1 MTALRCSFCNRTV
14 NEVGRIISGP
24 NPAVTVHI
32 CHECVEVCVGILHD
46 GAGEVDA
53 PKRFKQRRPLDTG
66 SLSFIIP
73 VLILMGVGYC
83 IWGYFEGGVPKS
95 EEMFLVWL
103 TASVVALL
111 LGRWLRRP
119 GPVNK

>member
-24 NPAVTVHI
+24 NPACIVHI
-32 CHECVEVCVGILHD
+32 CNECVEVCVGILHD
-46 GAGEVDA
+46 GTGEVDVS
-53 PKRFKQRRPLDTG
+53 KRFKQRRPRDSG

-73 VLILMGVGYC
+73 VLILLGVGYC
-83 IWGYFEGGVPKS
+83 VWGYHEGGVPEL
-95 EEMFLVWL
+95 EEKFLVWL

-111 LGRWLRRP
+111 LGHWLRRP
-119 GPVNK
+119 RQVNK

>member
-24 NPAVTVHI
+24 NPACTVHI
-32 CHECVEVCVGILHD
+32 CNECVEVCAGILHD
-46 GAGEVDA
+46 GTSEVDV
-53 PKRFKQRRPLDTG
+53 PKRFKQGRPFDSG

-73 VLILMGVGYC
+73 VLTLMGVGYC
-83 IWGYFEGGVPKS
+83 VWGYYEGGVPKL

-103 TASVVALL
+103 TASVAALL
-111 LGRWLRRP
+111 FGRWLRRP
-119 GPVNK
+119 RQVNK